1 MSTVAPLIISGS
13 VSVDSPTG
21 NPLQLFLAT
30 GAFAVCFAAF
40 GSMSGMM
47 PILSERLKLNEAQ
60 VGLALAI
67 PVLLGSL
74 GRIPLGILTD
84 RVGGRKVFIG
94 VLAFSLVP
102 PVFMAYVS
110 SYWQL
115 LLCGLFLG
123 VPLAVFSVGVGFVS
137 GWHAPQR
144 QGTALGV
151 YGAGNVGQSIA
162 LFGAPVL
169 VAAAGYRWGFWTFSL
184 LTAVWLI
191 LIIALAR
198 NAPRRGPAKTL
209 GDFMRP
215 LGQPMSWILSLYYFL
230 TFGGFL
236 AMASYL
242 PKFLTLTFH
251 LTKADA
257 GFRAAGF
264 VILATAMRPVGG
276 WLADRVGGNRILLWV
291 FPVAAVMALCMACPL
306 MTTFTIG
313 ALGMAVAIGLGNGA
327 VFKLVPDFF
336 PGAVGSVTG
345 LVGAAGGLGGFFP
358 PLVLGVL
365 RQRTGSFTWGFVL
378 LSLFS
383 IGCLILCLW
392 VTRTA
397 SSGVRQPSGRLA

>member
-1 MSTVAPLIISGS
+1 MSSIATPAFPASTV
-13 VSVDSPTG
+13 VDSPTG
-21 NPLQLFLAT
+21 NPLQLALAT

-47 PILSERLKLNEAQ
+47 PVLTERLKLNEAQ

-94 VLAFSLVP
+94 VLAFSMVP
-102 PVFMAYVS
+102 PIFMAYVG

-115 LLCGLFLG
+115 LVCGLFLG

-137 GWHAPQR
+137 GWHAPKR
-144 QGTALGV
+144 QGTALGI

-162 LFGAPVL
+162 LFGAPLL
-169 VAAAGYRWGFWTFSL
+169 VGAIGYRWGFWTFSL
-184 LTAVWLI
+184 LTGAWLVVMV
-191 LIIALAR
+191 ALAR
-198 NAPRRGPAKTL
+198 NAPRHGPAKTL
-209 GDFMRP
+209 ADFMRP

-251 LTKADA
+251 LTRPDA

-264 VILATAMRPVGG
+264 VILATAFRPVGG
-276 WLADRVGGNRILLWV
+276 WLADRIGGTRILLWV
-291 FPVAAVMALCMACPL
+291 FPATAAMALVMARPQMS
-306 MTTFTIG
+306 TFTLG
-313 ALGMAVAIGLGNGA
+313 ALGMAIAIGLGNGA
-327 VFKLVPDFF
+327 VFKLVPEYF
-336 PGAVGSVTG
+336 PTTVGSVTG

-358 PLVLGVL
+358 PLVLGTL
-365 RQRTGSFTWGFVL
+365 RQRTGSFTGGFVL

-383 IGCLILCLW
+383 LACFIVCLSI
-392 VTRTA
+392 TRKGT
-397 SSGVRQPSGRLA
+397 SKRQI